1 MTSGEAIM
9 ILRVLFIN
17 LLIIATCVLEA
28 KPPEL
33 TNKETK
39 RKIEEILKAHV
50 SYKTLNHE
58 ILKRSLVN
66 FFDELDSTKTYFI
79 ENEIVKWI
87 DPSEQTLNQMQ
98 QDFQNESFSQY
109 EKIYDIMISAIKRR
123 SDLEKK
129 TAHSPLAEKVS
140 VTEFKDLTWAKSPN
154 ELKDRIIQ
162 LRSLQLEAAETL
174 NDEEIQEQFLQKIA
188 KRRTNRES
196 EINAGNKKDRHKQ
209 MLSFVL
215 KSLTASLD
223 AHTSYFTPAEAN
235 QFMIQVQQ
243 RLFGIGAQLRD
254 DLNGF
259 TIVRLLDGGPAL
271 LSNKIKTG
279 DRIIA
284 VNDEAVVGLDIIEAV
299 DLIRG
304 PRGSKIHL
312 TLLREHQEEDG
323 EKHQEKVSVDIVRDE
338 IVLKETRFETNLEPY
353 GEGVIAHIHLFSFYQ
368 DPNSSSTKDIK
379 EAIEKIQKE
388 NKLLGVILDL
398 RNNAGGILPQAVS
411 VTGLFIS
418 KGIVASIKD
427 SAGKVQH
434 LRNFDGSI
442 TYNGPL
448 FVLTNR
454 ASASAAEIV
463 AQALQDYGRAIIIG
477 DTHTYGKGS
486 YQSFTLESTN
496 LNKINPQGEY
506 KVTRGIYYTV
516 SGKSPQLHG
525 AKADIVVPG
534 ILSEL
539 DIGESFA
546 KFPLDPD
553 QISENFDDDL
563 TDVHPLHRGK
573 MKRLYKNNLQP
584 KLAFYDAYLP
594 NLMENSEKRL
604 AANSNFQ
611 NFLTEIKKSEPSIET
626 MESFGQNDIQLEEA
640 YAIMKDM
647 IFLTNESEAY
657 QETEA
662 VSAR

>member
-1 MTSGEAIM
+1 M
-9 ILRVLFIN
+9 IFRFIILNVLI
-17 LLIIATCVLEA
+17 LTTCILQA

-33 TNKETK
+33 SNKETK

-50 SYKTLNHE
+50 SYKNLNHE
-58 ILKRSLVN
+58 IVKRSLIN
-66 FFDELDSTKTYFI
+66 FLDELDPTKTYFL
-79 ENEIVKWI
+79 ENEVSKWSN
-87 DPSEQTLNQMQ
+87 PSEQTLTQIE
-98 QDFQNESFSQY
+98 QDFQNEQFTQF
-109 EKIYDIMISAIKRR
+109 EKIYEVMLTSIKRR
-123 SDLEKK
+123 SEIEKK
-129 TAHSPLAEKVS
+129 TQNAKLPEKVS
-140 VTEFKDLTWAKSPN
+140 VHEFKDLTWAKDKE
-154 ELKDRIIQ
+154 ELKTRILQ
-162 LRSLQLEAAETL
+162 LRALQSEAANTL
-174 NDEEIQEQFLQKIA
+174 DDEDLKNQFFQKIA
-188 KRRTNRES
+188 KRRINRES
-196 EINAGNKKDRHKQ
+196 EINPGSKKERQKQ
-209 MLSFVL
+209 LLSFVL
-215 KSLTASLD
+215 KALSSSLD
-223 AHTSYFTPAEAN
+223 AHTAYFTPSEAN

-271 LSNKIKTG
+271 VSNQIKLG

-284 VNDEAVVGLDIIEAV
+284 VNDEPIVGLDIIEAV

-304 PRGSKIHL
+304 PRGTKVRL
-312 TLLREHQEEDG
+312 TLLREHQEEN
-323 EKHQEKVSVDIVRDE
+323 ESKRQEKLDVDIVRDE
-338 IVLKETRFETNLEPY
+338 IVLKETRFETELEPY

-388 NKLLGVILDL
+388 HKLLGVVLDL

-427 SAGKVQH
+427 SAGKIQH
-434 LRNFDGSI
+434 LRNFDGSV
-442 TYNGPL
+442 TYSGPL

-477 DTHTYGKGS
+477 DEHTYGKGS

-496 LNKINPQGEY
+496 ANKINPQGEY

-525 AKADIVVPG
+525 AKANIVVPG
-534 ILSEL
+534 ILSQL

-553 QISENFDDDL
+553 QIQENFDDDL

-584 KLAFYDAYLP
+584 KLTLYDELLP
-594 NLMENSEKRL
+594 KLRENSEKRL
-604 AANSNFQ
+604 AANQNFQ
-611 NFLTEIKKSEPSIET
+611 NFLAEIKKSDPSPEA

-640 YAIMKDM
+640 YAIMKDL
-647 IFLTNESEAY
+647 IFLMNERTTFE
-657 QETEA
+657 EPEA
-662 VSAR
+662 VGR